1 LAVSNISTRF
11 STHGSMPGPGRI
23 RRVEGMVTSP
33 DDEFPDLRRWRSRP
47 GWAVPTV
54 ELETAQGW
62 QREAQEALTNARKHA
77 PGGGGADGVWWVAGS
92 RHSSDRYL
100 PYLPKLI

>member
-33 DDEFPDLRRWRSRP
+33 DDEFLDLRRWRSRP

-54 ELETAQGW
+54 ELETAQGL

-77 PGGGGADGVWWVAGS
+77 PGGAARPTERDGWRVLAIAPIVIS
-92 RHSSDRYL
+92 R
-100 PYLPKLI
+100 IF